1 MHPVVR
7 DIKFGFELARTETV
21 RWSRQKREERLCDT
35 CQVVG
40 DENHYLFSCIRL
52 ERSDSNLSG
61 EVKEMWDHPAIFKL
75 VYLLKSLEL
84 L

>member
-1 MHPVVR
+1 M
-7 DIKFGFELARTETV
+7 DGSSAKFLFFYYLKYAEVYLTFPSFFT
-21 RWSRQKREERLCDT
+21 RLCDT